1 MSLEIREETIAEV
14 RVLGLTGRL
23 DTDTAADLELAAQDL
38 IDAGARDFI
47 VDLAGVGYVS
57 SAGLRVLLMI
67 GKSIDGKGSLRLCG
81 LNATVRQVFDVA
93 GFTQLFVI
101 GADRNAVL
109 AKAKAKAK
117 PAVAAAAA
125 AAAAESGRDNALAHA
140 AAKLLAAEKSAFAG
154 ARVEAALAAAASRL
168 LALA

>member
-1 MSLEIREETIAEV
+1 MALEIREETIAEV

-109 AKAKAKAK
+109 PKAKAK
-117 PAVAAAAA
+117 PAAG
-125 AAAAESGRDNALAHA
+125 ESGKDNALALA
-140 AAKLLAAEKSAFAG
+140 AAKLLAAEKSVFAE
-154 ARVEAALAAAASRL
+154 AKVEAALAAAASRL

>member
-1 MSLEIREETIAEV
+1 MALEIREETIAEV

-109 AKAKAKAK
+109 TKAKAK
-117 PAVAAAAA
+117 PAVA
-125 AAAAESGRDNALAHA
+125 AAAAESGRDNALALA

-154 ARVEAALAAAASRL
+154 AKVEAALGAAASRL

>member
-1 MSLEIREETIAEV
+1 MALEIREEAIGEV
-14 RVLGLTGRL
+14 HVLGLNGRL

-38 IDAGARDFI
+38 IDAGARDFV
-47 VDLAGVGYVS
+47 VDLSGVGYVS

-101 GADRNAVL
+101 GADRKSVL
-109 AKAKAKAK
+109 AKAKAKASAADSGK
-117 PAVAAAAA
+117 GDELANAAARLLGAGK
-125 AAAAESGRDNALAHA
+125 SGLDGVKAD
-140 AAKLLAAEKSAFAG
+140 
-154 ARVEAALAAAASRL
+154 AALVADATRL
-168 LALA
+168 LAMN

>member
-1 MSLEIREETIAEV
+1 MALEIREETIAEV

-109 AKAKAKAK
+109 AKAKAK

-125 AAAAESGRDNALAHA
+125 ESGKDNALALA

>member
-1 MSLEIREETIAEV
+1 MALEIREETIAEV

-109 AKAKAKAK
+109 PKAKAK
-117 PAVAAAAA
+117 PA
-125 AAAAESGRDNALAHA
+125 AAESGKDNALALG
-140 AAKLLAAEKSAFAG
+140 AAKLLAADKSTFAE
-154 ARVEAALAAAASRL
+154 AKVEAALAAAASRL

>member
-1 MSLEIREETIAEV
+1 MALEIREETIAEV
-14 RVLGLTGRL
+14 RVLGLVGRL

-38 IDAGARDFI
+38 IDAGARDFV

-109 AKAKAKAK
+109 PKAPAQSRPAAVETAK
-117 PAVAAAAA
+117 
-125 AAAAESGRDNALAHA
+125 DNALALA
-140 AAKLLAAEKSAFAG
+140 AVKLLAAEKSAFVGAKADAG
-154 ARVEAALAAAASRL
+154 LAAAASRL
-168 LALA
+168 LVSRG

>member
-1 MSLEIREETIAEV
+1 MALEIREETIAEV

-47 VDLAGVGYVS
+47 VDLGGVGYVS

-109 AKAKAKAK
+109 AKANAK

-125 AAAAESGRDNALAHA
+125 ESGKDNALALA

>member
-1 MSLEIREETIAEV
+1 MALEIREETIAEV

-109 AKAKAKAK
+109 AKAKAK
-117 PAVAAAAA
+117 PAVTAA
-125 AAAAESGRDNALAHA
+125 AAAAESGRDNALALA